1 VAIRFVP
8 AMDGLPP
15 EDGDLLLTRIVN
27 VTDRDNAYFE
37 LIEANKVLDLTN
49 QELQKV
55 VDSLDGKSWDDNFV
69 QSVLAKNDQ
78 VLNTFD
84 QVVQKSN
91 YQNPQL
97 ANPGQLSP
105 EVDLSPNGN
114 FRKVADLAALKS
126 LYLLKQGRS
135 IEAFDNNLKVIGL
148 GQKIENSQGMIIDYL
163 IGLSI
168 KTTGL
173 KVSRMIIKK
182 ADLSS
187 QDLRRYTD
195 QLDSLK
201 ENGENLKRAYKME
214 YMHTVATTE
223 FLLMGK
229 KTNFL
234 YEPNNTKEF
243 FASLARAEVASVD
256 NKPYGVEVEPAK
268 YNFSHWHS
276 PITTNFTRNAVGKIE
291 FSISGVVLNTPVIR
305 KNQVDLLVGVNQL
318 MLALKSYK
326 LDNAVYPET
335 LNQLVP
341 NYISSLP
348 RDPFSESGQLLG
360 YSKDKEEIY
369 SSGHDHGL
377 QEDDLVFNFQ

>member
-1 VAIRFVP
+1 
-8 AMDGLPP
+8 
-15 EDGDLLLTRIVN
+15 
-27 VTDRDNAYFE
+27 
-37 LIEANKVLDLTN
+37 
-49 QELQKV
+49 
-55 VDSLDGKSWDDNFV
+55 
-69 QSVLAKNDQ
+69 
-78 VLNTFD
+78 
-84 QVVQKSN
+84 
-91 YQNPQL
+91 
-97 ANPGQLSP
+97 
-105 EVDLSPNGN
+105 
-114 FRKVADLAALKS
+114 
-126 LYLLKQGRS
+126 
-135 IEAFDNNLKVIGL
+135 
-148 GQKIENSQGMIIDYL
+148 
-163 IGLSI
+163 
-168 KTTGL
+168 
-173 KVSRMIIKK
+173 
-182 ADLSS
+182 
-187 QDLRRYTD
+187 
-195 QLDSLK
+195 
-201 ENGENLKRAYKME
+201 ME